1 LDQNPKEGV
10 LLNPLGGREII
21 KNQYLTTVKLK
32 AGLVSLDRSGF
43 FVFRNDTMRK
53 VRSLELT
60 N

>member
-1 LDQNPKEGV
+1 LDQNPKEGA

-43 FVFRNDTMRK
+43 FVFRNDTMK
-53 VRSLELT
+53 GSDL
-60 N
+60 